1 MKRTKID
8 DRELPVYSRG
18 EEIFNMTSHIV
29 GAGMALIV
37 LIACIAVSVIH
48 KNWWGLGTG
57 IIFGVS
63 MIVMYIMS
71 SIYHGLSLRKARAKK
86 ILQVIDHDMIF
97 VLIAGSY
104 TPFALCTF
112 RPHDP
117 VLGWSILLVTWGV
130 TALGVTL
137 TSIDWKKYRV
147 FSMICYIAMGWCII
161 VRADLIPALL
171 GPGGTILLVAG
182 GIAYTIGAILYGV
195 GVRKKW
201 MHSIFHLFILVGSL
215 YHSICILLYVL

>member
-8 DRELPVYSRG
+8 DRTLPTYTRG

-29 GAGMALIV
+29 GAAMALIV
-37 LIACIAVSVIH
+37 LIICIVISCMH
-48 KNWWGLGTG
+48 KNWWGLGSG
-57 IIFGVS
+57 IVFGVS

-71 SIYHGLSLRKARAKK
+71 STYHGLSLTKEHAKK
-86 ILQVIDHDMIF
+86 VLQVIDHDMIYI
-97 VLIAGSY
+97 LIAGSY

-112 RPHDP
+112 RPYDP
-117 VLGWSILLVTWGV
+117 ALGWSILAIVWGV
-130 TALGVTL
+130 TIIGVVL
-137 TSIDWKKYRV
+137 TSIDWKKFRV

-161 VRADLIPALL
+161 VRADLIPKLL

-215 YHSICILLYVL
+215 YQAICIILYVM